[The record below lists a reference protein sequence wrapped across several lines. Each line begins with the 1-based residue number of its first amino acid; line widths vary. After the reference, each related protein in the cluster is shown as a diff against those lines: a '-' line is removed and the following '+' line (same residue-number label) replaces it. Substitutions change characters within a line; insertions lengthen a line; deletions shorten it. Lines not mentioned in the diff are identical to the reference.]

1 MINGNW
7 GEGVLTD
14 EEIKSYY
21 QNAKLLILPINQTY
35 QPSGQSVAL
44 QSMACGTPVLIS
56 KTEGFWDF
64 DMFTDNNNIFFV
76 NSDNLEE
83 WREQINFLYSSDGLL
98 REISRNANSTVV
110 NELSLNKFSKELYNL
125 VKGKNE

>member
-1 MINGNW
+1 M

-64 DMFTDNNNIFFV
+64 DMFCDKNNIFFV

-83 WREQINFLYSSDGLL
+83 WREQIIFLYTSDDLL
-98 REISRNANSTVV
+98 RQCSRNANSTVV

-125 VKGKNE
+125 VKGENE